1 MQDERSKIVTGQQQ
15 PTSNELDQP
24 QDAFPVQSSS
34 ISNVNGILDIEIQ
47 ASQLFD
53 YIDKLNTFADRAY
66 HNAINNQS
74 KRERRLEEVYQSDLA
89 NLNKLLEQT
98 KAALQERNVA
108 YAVLQ
113 EKTKA
118 QLTEMEKRLLEKQVQ
133 LLQREEEIKT
143 LTTDITSFI
152 KHQQQPQESEQPTL
166 KSHAHQLN
174 SELHAEEIERLKL
187 QLAKRDEIIQ
197 AKNDESRVVQ
207 SEFRLKIQELENAL
221 RANTNRLEQHEAL
234 LKQKE
239 ALIQATAIKEAEIGK
254 LIKCLSTECDN
265 LNKQL
270 QEKTRRLAQLEKEKA
285 QSSNDVRAWRQVAGQ
300 LQEDPT

>member
-15 PTSNELDQP
+15 PTSNEFDQP

-285 QSSNDVRAWRQVAGQ
+285 QSFNDVRAWRQVAGQ

>member
-24 QDAFPVQSSS
+24 HDAFPVQSSS
-34 ISNVNGILDIEIQ
+34 MSNVNGILDIEIQ

-74 KRERRLEEVYQSDLA
+74 KRERRLEEVFQSDLA

-133 LLQREEEIKT
+133 LLHREEEIKT

-166 KSHAHQLN
+166 KSHGHQLN

-254 LIKCLSTECDN
+254 LINCLSTECDN

>member
-15 PTSNELDQP
+15 PTSNEFDQP